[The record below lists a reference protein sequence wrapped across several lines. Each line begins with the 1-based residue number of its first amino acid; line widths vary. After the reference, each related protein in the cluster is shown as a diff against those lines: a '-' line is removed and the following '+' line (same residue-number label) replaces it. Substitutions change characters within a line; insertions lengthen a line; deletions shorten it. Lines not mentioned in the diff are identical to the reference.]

1 MCSPRG
7 VFSSDVYFPFQN
19 GLFVSVALC
28 RNELKERVQREREEL
43 KARCILKKHVKKY
56 KCNAHIFGCH
66 NSQEKKGVIVAV
78 RTRPSGSFAQ
88 NEIAIDPESN
98 VRPRIPIHFL

>member
-7 VFSSDVYFPFQN
+7 VFSSDVYFPVQN

-43 KARCILKKHVKKY
+43 KARCILKKHVKNVNSMPIYLDAIIHRRRKELSLLFVLDPL
-56 KCNAHIFGCH
+56 AHSH
-66 NSQEKKGVIVAV
+66 KM
-78 RTRPSGSFAQ
+78 R
-88 NEIAIDPESN
+88 
-98 VRPRIPIHFL
+98 